1 MVTRP
6 TIGSDPSTFVQ
17 QLTTWGNQQRQD
29 QQNTTAH
36 DKFVDEAKGWLM
48 TNQRQQEL
56 GLAILPQLVIPKK
69 VIYNDDGTITY
80 SDFPDL
86 SLPVLVPLTPPPGGV
101 TGLVPS
107 GIKKQLTIDEKLD
120 AILILLE
127 SLVK

>member
-6 TIGSDPSTFVQ
+6 TIGSDPSTFVLL
-17 QLTTWGNQQRQD
+17 LTTWSNQQKQD
-29 QQNTTAH
+29 QQNTAAH
-36 DKFVDEAKGWLM
+36 DDFVEKAKGWVM

-56 GLAILPQLVIPKK
+56 GLAIYPPLVIPKK
-69 VIYNDDGTITY
+69 VTYNDDGTISY

-86 SLPVLVPLTPPPGGV
+86 SLPVLAPLTAPTPNV
-101 TGLVPS
+101 TGLVPANT
-107 GIKKQLTIDEKLD
+107 KKQLTIDEKLD